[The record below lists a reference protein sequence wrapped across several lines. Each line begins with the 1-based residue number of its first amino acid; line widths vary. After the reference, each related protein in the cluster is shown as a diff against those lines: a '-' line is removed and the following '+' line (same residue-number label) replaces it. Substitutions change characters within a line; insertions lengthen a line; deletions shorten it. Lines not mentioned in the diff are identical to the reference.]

1 MSIYIV
7 HALFSVLP
15 IKWVV
20 LCLDLYNYVTLVQ
33 RSLFHWVN
41 RVSDTTPLKGL
52 NENSRHQ

>member
-7 HALFSVLP
+7 HALFSRVTNKVGSFVYRL
-15 IKWVV
+15 I
-20 LCLDLYNYVTLVQ
+20 YVTLVQ

>member
-7 HALFSVLP
+7 HALFSRVTNKVGSFVYRL
-15 IKWVV
+15 I
-20 LCLDLYNYVTLVQ
+20 YVTLVQ

-52 NENSRHQ
+52 NETSRHQ